1 MTAPARLTDLA
12 ALDAAIWRELARAA
26 ADRHHDWRTPVLATV
41 DGELPDART
50 VVLRE
55 VDATARRIALYSD
68 ARAAKIA
75 QLSAQPRATL
85 LLWSRRLGWQLR
97 LRLLVEVQTDGLA
110 VSSRWARLKLSPSAA
125 DYLSAVAPGEPLQA
139 PETTPPGSGRAH
151 FALLDAGVEAID
163 WLELHPAGH
172 RRAAFDAAGA
182 RWLQP

>member
-1 MTAPARLTDLA
+1 MTAPERLTDLA

-41 DGELPDART
+41 DAGLPDART

-55 VDATARRIALYSD
+55 VDAAARRIALYSD
-68 ARAAKIA
+68 ARAAKIG
-75 QLSAQPRATL
+75 QLAVQPRATL
-85 LLWSRRLGWQLR
+85 LLWSKRLGWQLR
-97 LRLLVEVQTDGLA
+97 LRLLVEVQTAGLA

-125 DYLSAVAPGEPLQA
+125 DYLSALAPGAPLQSPA
-139 PETTPPGSGRAH
+139 DTPPAEARAH
-151 FALLDAGVEAID
+151 FALLDAAVEAID
-163 WLELHPAGH
+163 WLELHPQGH